1 MELKKY
7 KLADIAK
14 IEISGVDKK
23 TIEGETPVR
32 LCNFVDVYYNWA
44 VTKEKA
50 KSFMAAS
57 AKQTEIDKC
66 SIGKG
71 MVAITKD
78 SETRD
83 DIGVATY
90 IADDFENVV
99 LGYHCALI
107 IPNSAIVNG
116 KYLNAFMHTRYI
128 QKYFENNASGSGQ
141 RYTLSNDTIG
151 NILVLLPSIEEQ
163 HIIGNVLADIDRKIE
178 LNKQINDNLEAM
190 AKQLYD
196 YWFVQFDFPNEE
208 GKPYKSSGGAMVWN
222 EKLKREIP
230 QGWSGVSLKDLA
242 LTSRNAITPVENEVY
257 QHFSIPSFDACGSY
271 SLDNGSDIKSD
282 KFVLQKGQ
290 LLVSKLNPWFNRV
303 VWVPKGTNMIGS
315 TEFVVLNPNNESES
329 GYIYSV
335 IKSPKFIAYCSQA
348 ATGTSHSQRRV
359 SPDVLMAFK
368 VVYEQGVVQKYGCLI
383 EKIQKQQ
390 AELLSEIAMLTK
402 QRDELLPL
410 LMNGQATVN
419 YHLSASFLSSLIL
432 YRDQYKFYDMK
443 ETIIQTVLNGMRAVL
458 TENQLDLLTDVTR
471 KALSECEIT
480 PKATEEEQRNKE
492 NVELL
497 GAFISSK
504 KVEGCSDKTIHYY
517 KSSIEKLIA
526 TVKKNVCDIATNDI
540 RCYLAEQQEQRGLS
554 KVTIDNLR
562 RIYSSFFSWLEDE
575 DYITKS
581 PVRRIHK
588 VRTDALVKEV
598 LTDENIEVLR
608 DSCQE
613 LRDIAMIDLLLSTGM
628 RVGELV
634 KINRD
639 DIDFQERQC
648 VVFGKG
654 NKEREVYFNAR
665 TKIHL
670 KKYLE
675 QRTDTNPALF
685 VSLHEPHTRLTISG
699 VEVRLRQLGKR
710 VNLNKVHPHKFRRTL
725 ATMAIDK
732 GMPIEQVQ
740 KMLGHVKIDTTLHY
754 AMVNQTNVKIAHR
767 KFLN

>member
-1 MELKKY
+1 
-7 KLADIAK
+7 
-14 IEISGVDKK
+14 
-23 TIEGETPVR
+23 
-32 LCNFVDVYYNWA
+32 
-44 VTKEKA
+44 
-50 KSFMAAS
+50 
-57 AKQTEIDKC
+57 
-66 SIGKG
+66 
-71 MVAITKD
+71 
-78 SETRD
+78 
-83 DIGVATY
+83 
-90 IADDFENVV
+90 
-99 LGYHCALI
+99 
-107 IPNSAIVNG
+107 
-116 KYLNAFMHTRYI
+116 
-128 QKYFENNASGSGQ
+128 
-141 RYTLSNDTIG
+141 
-151 NILVLLPSIEEQ
+151 
-163 HIIGNVLADIDRKIE
+163 
-178 LNKQINDNLEAM
+178 M

-196 YWFVQFDFPNEE
+196 YWFVQFDFPNED

-230 QGWSGVSLKDLA
+230 QGWSNCKLKDFINLFDSKRVPLSSKDRGERHGIYPYYGATGIMDYVNDYIFDGDYILLA
-242 LTSRNAITPVENEVY
+242 EDGSTSDGKGFPIVQYIWGKNWVNNHAHIILPKNEQYTMFTY
-257 QHFSIPSFDACGSY
+257 QMLRSIPAKQIETGSIQKKISQENLCGY
-271 SLDNGSDIKSD
+271 KIALPNSDLMEKYENI
-282 KFVLQKGQ
+282 
-290 LLVSKLNPWFNRV
+290 
-303 VWVPKGTNMIGS
+303 
-315 TEFVVLNPNNESES
+315 
-329 GYIYSV
+329 
-335 IKSPKFIAYCSQA
+335 
-348 ATGTSHSQRRV
+348 V
-359 SPDVLMAFK
+359 SPLW
-368 VVYEQGVVQKYGCLI
+368 
-383 EKIQKQQ
+383 EKRKCCF
-390 AELLSEIAMLTK
+390 EEINALTK

-410 LMNGQATVN
+410 LMNGQASVN
-419 YHLSASFLSSLIL
+419 YHLSASFLSSFIL

-443 ETIIQTVLNGMRAVL
+443 ETIIQAVLDGMRAVL
-458 TENQLDLLTDVTR
+458 TENQLELLTDVTR

-480 PKATEEEQRNKE
+480 PKLAEEEQRNKE
-492 NVELL
+492 NAELL

-517 KSSIEKLIA
+517 KSSFEKLIA
-526 TVKKNVCDIATNDI
+526 NVKKNVCDIATNDI
-540 RCYLAEQQEQRGLS
+540 RCYLAEQQELRGLS

-634 KINRD
+634 KINRE

>member
-1 MELKKY
+1 MKVLKIKDIVRTISITHKFDKD
-7 KLADIAK
+7 KLIAINTSDVENGIMHDGTLTA
-14 IEISGVDKK
+14 IEDLKGQFKK
-23 TIEGETPVR
+23 TVQKGDILFSEIRPANR
-32 LCNFVDVYYNWA
+32 RFAL
-44 VTKEKA
+44 VTKDDCADYVVSTKLMVLRKYNNEVDLRYFYYCLTNQPFLDMLQRKAENRIGSFPQITFDLLSEYAFPVPSLSEQEK
-50 KSFMAAS
+50 
-57 AKQTEIDKC
+57 
-66 SIGKG
+66 
-71 MVAITKD
+71 
-78 SETRD
+78 
-83 DIGVATY
+83 
-90 IADDFENVV
+90 IAN
-99 LGYHCALI
+99 I
-107 IPNSAIVNG
+107 IFS
-116 KYLNAFMHTRYI
+116 LDH
-128 QKYFENNASGSGQ
+128 
-141 RYTLSNDTIG
+141 
-151 NILVLLPSIEEQ
+151 
-163 HIIGNVLADIDRKIE
+163 KIE

-230 QGWSGVSLKDLA
+230 QGWSNGVLSDVANITMGQSPDGSSYNEDSEGIIFYQGSTDFGLRFPDIRQYTTSPSRYANKGDILMSVRAPVGA
-242 LTSRNAITPVENEVY
+242 LNIANNDCCIGRGLSAL
-257 QHFSIPSFDACGSY
+257 S
-271 SLDNGSDIKSD
+271 
-282 KFVLQKGQ
+282 
-290 LLVSKLNPWFNRV
+290 SK
-303 VWVPKGTNMIGS
+303 IGS
-315 TEFVVLNPNNESES
+315 ITHLYYLMNDFRLKFEGMNSAGTTFGSITKDELFSLPVIIPTK
-329 GYIYSV
+329 SV
-335 IKSPKFIAYCSQA
+335 ISEF
-348 ATGTSHSQRRV
+348 
-359 SPDVLMAFK
+359 
-368 VVYEQGVVQKYGCLI
+368 EQVCEPI
-383 EKIQKQQ
+383 FDKQMIIG
-390 AELLSEIAMLTK
+390 EEINALTK

-443 ETIIQTVLNGMRAVL
+443 ETIIQTVLDGMRAVL
-458 TENQLDLLTDVTR
+458 TENQLDMLTDVTR

-497 GAFISSK
+497 GTFISSK

-634 KINRD
+634 KINRE

-648 VVFGKG
+648 IVFGKG

>member
-7 KLADIAK
+7 KLADIAN

-50 KSFMAAS
+50 KAFMKAS

-83 DIGVATY
+83 DIGIATY
-90 IADDFENVV
+90 IADDFEDVL

-107 IPNSAIVNG
+107 TPNPAVVDG

-141 RYTLSNDTIG
+141 RYTLSNDTIS
-151 NILVLLPSIEEQ
+151 NIPVLLPSIEVQ
-163 HIIGNVLADIDRKIE
+163 HIIGKSLADLDRKIE

-230 QGWSGVSLKDLA
+230 QGWSNGVLSDVANITMGQSPDGSSYNEDGEGIIFYQGSTDFGLRFPDIRQYTTSPSRYANKGDILMSVRAPVGA
-242 LTSRNAITPVENEVY
+242 LNIANNDCCIGRGLSAL
-257 QHFSIPSFDACGSY
+257 S
-271 SLDNGSDIKSD
+271 
-282 KFVLQKGQ
+282 
-290 LLVSKLNPWFNRV
+290 SK
-303 VWVPKGTNMIGS
+303 IGS
-315 TEFVVLNPNNESES
+315 MTHLYYLMNDFRLKFEGMNSAGTTFGSITKDELFSLPVIIPTK
-329 GYIYSV
+329 SV
-335 IKSPKFIAYCSQA
+335 ISEF
-348 ATGTSHSQRRV
+348 
-359 SPDVLMAFK
+359 
-368 VVYEQGVVQKYGCLI
+368 EQVCEPI
-383 EKIQKQQ
+383 FDKQMIIG
-390 AELLSEIAMLTK
+390 EEINALTK

-419 YHLSASFLSSLIL
+419 YHLSASFLSSIIL
-432 YRDQYKFYDMK
+432 YRVQYKFYDMK
-443 ETIIQTVLNGMRAVL
+443 ETILQAVLDGMRAFL
-458 TENQLDLLTDVTR
+458 TENQLELLNDVTR

-492 NVELL
+492 NAELL

-526 TVKKNVCDIATNDI
+526 AVKKNVCEVATNDI

-562 RIYSSFFSWLEDE
+562 RIFSSFFSWLEDE

-634 KINRD
+634 KINRE

-670 KKYLE
+670 KRYLE

-754 AMVNQTNVKIAHR
+754 AMVNQANVKAAHR